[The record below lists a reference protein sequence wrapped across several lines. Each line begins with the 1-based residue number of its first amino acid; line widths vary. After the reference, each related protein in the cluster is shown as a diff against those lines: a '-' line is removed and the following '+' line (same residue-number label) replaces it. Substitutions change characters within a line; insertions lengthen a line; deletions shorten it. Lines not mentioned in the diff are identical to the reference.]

1 MSSRL
6 KLNRKLLSAVIAGS
20 MLASLLTPAAS
31 AALPETYE
39 AATVQTTAA
48 ETSAPLDGSL
58 VQGAPGYEAYRY
70 MLNLTE
76 TIGTRP
82 AGSAKENEARD
93 YIRDE
98 FAAMG
103 YSPTVTEF
111 VYNAKNGGKSYNVVA
126 EKHGESPRTIIVGAH
141 YDSVKAPSRG
151 ADDNA
156 SGVAVMLESAKAV
169 SQQTVPYTIKFIAF
183 GSEEAGLQG
192 SKAYVAAMSE
202 ADKANTVAMI
212 NLDSLAAGDN
222 MYVYGSAGKGGFVR
236 DQALAIAGKLGLNLQ
251 TQGGDNPEYPAG
263 TTGDWSDHAPF
274 KSAGIPYAYLE
285 ATNWAL
291 GDKDGYTQTVQ
302 DGAIWHTA
310 KDTLAYLSAN
320 YPGRIEERLS
330 TFSSVL
336 TNLLLEIE
344 EPSNKLTLSSDKA
357 SITEKRTIT
366 ADFALPGGISATD
379 AVYLNWTYGGKPL
392 SDWKKYNAQKGD
404 YSGDPFIYLEGK
416 PVVSGRHLTA
426 RITFDL
432 PYDRVNVSGTP
443 YRQLYPKL
451 LGTNELMVS
460 GAEGA
465 VASAPI
471 KLNVYDTYRTYDEIK
486 PEIDRITAGAKSG
499 RYIDTRVLGKSVQGR
514 DINFTILAK
523 DKASVDQY
531 VNETLPAMINDPA
544 GLQEKIRSGKLT
556 DYKVPVWINNIH
568 PDEAPGVDAI
578 LNFFEEMTK
587 KDTIQYDT
595 TDSSG
600 AARQVSFDVADAL
613 DDVIFLLNYTQNPD
627 GRYLNTRANANGFD
641 LNRDNSYQTQPETQ
655 IVASEIAKWSPLS
668 FLDFHGFVGQFL
680 IEPCTPPH
688 DPNIDYDLLIDSMVE
703 QADAMGRAAVAN
715 TKYDVYHIPYLEAEK
730 AAADPSYKP
739 IANATG
745 WDDASP
751 AYTAVFAMHQGA
763 LGHTIEI
770 PELNED
776 STTALL
782 YTALAST
789 DYVMANKQKLF
800 LNQLEVYKRGIEN
813 VDSPAVDKYLVNA
826 KHESIGRPRAEG
838 KSFFPEYYVL
848 PVDESNQKNALEAVN
863 MVNYLIRNSVK
874 VEKTTDYVTIE
885 GRTYPKGT
893 YLVPM
898 HQAKRS
904 FANLVLYDG
913 IDVSDFSEMYAD
925 IVQSFSYMRGFDR
938 YAVFAKDAFTGKT
951 APAASAAKPATSV
964 EGTASHYVIRSSN
977 NDAIRAVNE
986 LAGAGKSVTLLT
998 YGGPGYETGD
1008 YLVSYAN
1015 LKLVK
1020 DKYSLST
1027 VPWYSQ
1033 YSQKAEGKLLKSI
1046 SVSASGVPAFV
1057 LKDLGFRIAASQP
1070 EADVLVN
1077 TSGSKA
1083 AIEAGK
1089 PFIGYGRSAM
1099 STLKQTGLLPG
1110 FDFATTGSTHEGLF
1124 KAILNQNSV
1133 ITAPYQAN
1141 DYLYTQSGSYVKSV
1155 PEGAEIL
1162 ASASAADDFFLA
1174 GWWPGHEAV
1183 KGKVMGFKLNKNAL
1197 NVTVFAGELTN
1208 KAHPQAQYRL
1218 LANALYAAAPAAAE
1232 GSMDDGN
1239 GETPPIILPT
1249 PAVPTP
1255 TPADPTPTPADPTP
1269 TPADP
1274 TPTPAPTLNPWT
1286 PAPTVTPTPTPSAT
1300 PAPSP
1305 SVQPSASP
1313 TPAPAH
1319 SFRDLDTVGSWAG
1332 DAIAELYAK
1341 GIIKGLDE
1349 NSFGP
1354 KKEVTRAEFLTMLV
1368 RALNLPSGSA
1378 SLSFGDVNRNAWYY
1392 DAVAAAVQAGIV
1404 KGTGD
1409 GKFEPGRAITR
1420 EEMAIMAAN
1429 AFKLAGGIAAADA
1442 SAALAAYK
1450 DSGKIASYAKPSV
1463 ALLSEKG
1470 ILTGTGN
1477 GGFEP
1482 KGKANRAQA
1491 AVIISRL
1498 LHVS

>member
-183 GSEEAGLQG
+183 GSEEAGMQG
-192 SKAYVAAMSE
+192 STAYVAAMSE

-251 TQGGDNPEYPAG
+251 TQGGDNPDYPAG

-285 ATNWAL
+285 ATNWTL
-291 GDKDGYTQTVQ
+291 GKKDGSTQTTE
-302 DGAIWHTA
+302 GAIWHTA

-336 TNLLLEIE
+336 TNLLLEIN
-344 EPSNKLTLSSDKA
+344 EPSKKLTLSSDKA

-366 ADFALPGGISATD
+366 VDMDLPSGMTASD
-379 AVYLNWTYGGKPL
+379 AVDLKWTYGGKPL
-392 SDWKKYNAQKGD
+392 ADWKKYNAQKGD
-404 YSGDPFIYLEGK
+404 YSGAPFIYLEGM

-499 RYIDTRVLGKSVQGR
+499 RYIETRVLGKSVQGR

-938 YAVFAKDAFTGKT
+938 YAVYAENAFAGRTEAV
-951 APAASAAKPATSV
+951 AAAAKPD
-964 EGTASHYVIRSSN
+964 TAINGSYSHYVIRSSS

-986 LAGAGKSVTLLT
+986 LTAAGKAVTLLT
-998 YGGPGYETGD
+998 ADGPDYEKGD

-1020 DKYSLST
+1020 DKYSLVT
-1027 VPWYSQ
+1027 IPWYSAG
-1033 YSQKAEGKLLKSI
+1033 SVPSGKLLKSAA
-1046 SVSASGVPAFV
+1046 VSATGVPAFV
-1057 LKDLGFRIAASQP
+1057 LRDLGFKIAADQAG
-1070 EADVLVN
+1070 ADVLVN
-1077 TSGSKA
+1077 TTGSKA
-1083 AIEAGK
+1083 SIEAGK
-1089 PFIGYGRSAM
+1089 PFIAYGRSAM
-1099 STLKQTGLLPG
+1099 STLKGTGLLPG
-1110 FDFATTGSTHEGLF
+1110 FDFATTGSTHEGLI
-1124 KAILNQNSV
+1124 KAVLNQDSV
-1133 ITAPYQAN
+1133 ITAPYQGN
-1141 DYLYTQSGSYVKSV
+1141 DYLYTQSGSYIKSV

-1162 ASASAADDFFLA
+1162 ASASSAEDFFIA
-1174 GWWPGHEAV
+1174 GWWPGHEVV
-1183 KGKVMGFKLNKNAL
+1183 KGKVMGFKLADKAL

-1208 KAHPQAQYRL
+1208 KAHPQAQFRL
-1218 LANALYAAAPAAAE
+1218 LANAIYAAAPAAAAA
-1232 GSMDDGN
+1232 SMDDGN
-1239 GETPPIILPT
+1239 GEMPT
-1249 PAVPTP
+1249 SSST
-1255 TPADPTPTPADPTP
+1255 
-1269 TPADP
+1269 
-1274 TPTPAPTLNPWT
+1274 PWT
-1286 PAPTVTPTPTPSAT
+1286 PAPTVTPAPVPSATPSAT

-1319 SFRDLDTVGSWAG
+1319 SFRDLDSVSSWAG

-1349 NSFGP
+1349 NRFGP

-1429 AFKLAGGIAAADA
+1429 ALKLAGGIAAADA